1 MIDTVAALAHLDGEG
16 AERAVHAVLEPL
28 MAAVQPGAQP

>member
-16 AERAVHAVLEPL
+16 AVHAVLEPL